1 MSADLP
7 PGAVPAPG
15 PDAPP
20 AYRTVARPAEA
31 ELVIKRSRFIG
42 AVWPVTT
49 REEAEARIAERT
61 ALHARATHNVPA
73 YRVGLGF
80 LVESCSDGGEPAG
93 TAGRPALG
101 VLQKEDLRGV
111 ALVVTRYFGGTL
123 LGAAGL
129 VRAYTDAAVAA
140 IRAAG
145 VVEMQLCQRLD
156 VEVPYA
162 LLGKVQYL
170 LHAHAVHTGEPQYGA
185 SVVLPAWLPAG
196 RARTVAGEVTE
207 WTSGQA
213 RVDPGPYAYLPREPV
228 GRAGA

>member
-1 MSADLP
+1 MSTELP

-20 AYRTVARPAEA
+20 EYRTVARPAEA
-31 ELVIKRSRFIG
+31 ELVIRRSRFIG

-49 REEAEARIAERT
+49 REEAEARIA
-61 ALHARATHNVPA
+61 AHSAQHARATHNVPA

-80 LVESCSDGGEPAG
+80 LIESCSDAGEPAG

-111 ALVVTRYFGGTL
+111 ALVITRYFGGTL

-129 VRAYTDAAVAA
+129 VRAYTDAAAA
-140 IRAAG
+140 AVRAAG
-145 VVEMQLCQRLD
+145 VVHMQLCRRLD

-170 LHAHAVHTGEPQYGA
+170 LRNHAVHMDEPRYGA
-185 SVVLPAWLPAG
+185 AALLPAWLPADRVG
-196 RARTVAGEVTE
+196 TVADEVTE
-207 WTSGQA
+207 STSGQA
-213 RVDPGPYAYLPREPV
+213 RVRAGPYAYLPREP
-228 GRAGA
+228 GGS